1 MKFSTPGGE
10 EKAFN
15 GDSKDLDYRAED
27 GWFIVDSY
35 SLGIENTVS
44 IYSISGGTEPGRA
57 TFKNLIVSKKS
68 GAGSAHFFETCATG
82 NSAKIATLVV
92 RRPRPS
98 PEKPAVRVFQA
109 EFHLTRVQSVV
120 TDGSR
125 GDDES
130 SESLIFQ
137 YGAHRI
143 EFFTTDELNREFSAG
158 VTTWSQVKNNESTEV
173 GP

>member
-35 SLGIENTVS
+35 SLGIENTVN
-44 IYSISGGTEPGRA
+44 IDPLSGGAGAGKA
-57 TFKNLIVSKKS
+57 TFKNLIISKKS
-68 GAGSAHFFETCATG
+68 GAGSAHFFRTCATG

-92 RRPRPS
+92 HRPRPS
-98 PEKPAVRVFQA
+98 PEKPAVRVFHA
-109 EFHLTRVQSVV
+109 EVHLTRVQSVV
-120 TDGSR
+120 TGGSR

-130 SESLIFQ
+130 SECLIFQ

-143 EFFTTDELNREFSAG
+143 EFFTKDELNRELSAG

-173 GP
+173 DP